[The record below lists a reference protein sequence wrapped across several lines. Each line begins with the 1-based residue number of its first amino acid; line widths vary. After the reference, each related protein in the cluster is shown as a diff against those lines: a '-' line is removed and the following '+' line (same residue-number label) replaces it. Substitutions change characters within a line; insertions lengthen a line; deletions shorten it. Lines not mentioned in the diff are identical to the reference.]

1 MAFLLAGLLLLAAA
15 QAATVEPV
23 ALHCYNLPMWQATGI
38 SSGFSGPWALIVDQ
52 CVNTTDVN
60 NACTME
66 GFRSRSSSIDQQVD
80 KGYIGIVGQQ
90 YSAITPLR
98 CIEGTGFVVSVLTT
112 SGTAEFRTVNITD
125 VASEAN
131 IGYGLGA
138 DTEMIQAYNHYID
151 GVKQDGIFIGAHNVT
166 TWGMQLQGG
175 AGAWWKLRLLGPGSE
190 DASTGNALKD
200 GEYQTFIRIDGS

>member
-15 QAATVEPV
+15 QATTVEPV

-80 KGYIGIVGQQ
+80 KGYVR
-90 YSAITPLR
+90 YSFPYHRPLVYKMYANWNVR
-98 CIEGTGFVVSVLTT
+98 LELSGNSTVPLLLCAVSR
-112 SGTAEFRTVNITD
+112 A
-125 VASEAN
+125 
-131 IGYGLGA
+131 
-138 DTEMIQAYNHYID
+138 
-151 GVKQDGIFIGAHNVT
+151 
-166 TWGMQLQGG
+166 
-175 AGAWWKLRLLGPGSE
+175 P
-190 DASTGNALKD
+190 AL
-200 GEYQTFIRIDGS
+200 